1 MADRQV
7 KSARMTMN
15 DQGKPTRIRE
25 RLELRLPV
33 RVHCRET
40 PDFEWTEVTRLLNV
54 TPFGAGFTLKRPTER
69 GRLLHMT
76 IPMPR
81 PLRVFDHVEDQY
93 KIWGLVRY
101 ATSKVSAEDKKTP
114 SFDVGVAFI
123 GKRPPASYEEDPA
136 RRYEIAGTVSEVGI
150 TIQEAGNVQPA
161 QTSNQRSH
169 TRHNIPVGMSLETFN
184 EKGEVSYAENTVT
197 ENISR
202 KGATVYS
209 TFDVPVGRFIRLTS
223 ADYNLT
229 VHGVVRGRSKGAGGM
244 PRIHVEFIDREW
256 PVD

>member
-1 MADRQV
+1 
-7 KSARMTMN
+7 MN
-15 DQGKPTRIRE
+15 DQGRAKRIRE

-40 PDFEWTEVTRLLNV
+40 PDFEWTEVTRLLDV

-93 KIWGLVRY
+93 KIWALVRY
-101 ATSKVSAEDKKTP
+101 LKTTVSPEDKKTP
-114 SFDVGVAFI
+114 CFEVGVAFI
-123 GKRPPASYEEDPA
+123 GKRPPRSYEEDPA
-136 RRYEIAGTVSEVGI
+136 RRYEIAGSVSEDGV
-150 TIQEAGNVQPA
+150 TLQEAENVRLAEQ
-161 QTSNQRSH
+161 SNERAH
-169 TRHNIPVGMSLETFN
+169 TRHNIPVSLSLEIFT
-184 EKGEVSYAENTVT
+184 EKGEVGHSESTVT

-202 KGATVYS
+202 RGATVFS

-223 ADYNLT
+223 SDYNLA
-229 VHGVVRGRSKGAGGM
+229 VYGVVRGRSKGAGGM

>member
-1 MADRQV
+1 MTDR
-7 KSARMTMN
+7 KN
-15 DQGKPTRIRE
+15 KRIRE
-25 RLELRLPV
+25 RLELKLPV

-40 PDFEWTEVTRLLNV
+40 PDFEWTEITRLLDV

-101 ATSKVSAEDKKTP
+101 VIPAETAPEDKKI
-114 SFDVGVAFI
+114 SAFEVGVAFI
-123 GKRPPASYEEDPA
+123 GKRPPLSYEEDPS
-136 RRYEIAGTVSEVGI
+136 RRYEIAGAMGEAAVTLAAFDNLSPVEVD
-150 TIQEAGNVQPA
+150 TRRV
-161 QTSNQRSH
+161 H
-169 TRHNIPVGMSLETFN
+169 TRHNIPVPMMLETFN
-184 EKGEVSYAENTVT
+184 EKGEVAHTENTVT

-209 TFDVPVGRFIRLTS
+209 SFDAPIGRFIRLTS
-223 ADYNLT
+223 PEYNLA
-229 VHGVVRGRSKGAGGM
+229 VFAVVRGRSKGPGGM
-244 PRIHVEFIDREW
+244 PRLHIEFMDREW
-256 PVD
+256 PVE

>member
-1 MADRQV
+1 MKFEG
-7 KSARMTMN
+7 KSR
-15 DQGKPTRIRE
+15 RVRE

-40 PDFEWTEVTRLLNV
+40 PDFEWTEVTRLLDV
-54 TPFGAGFTLKRPTER
+54 TPFGAGFTLKRPTEA

-101 ATSKVSAEDKKTP
+101 VIPAISEDKKTP
-114 SFDVGVAFI
+114 CFEVGVAFV

-136 RRYEIAGTVSEVGI
+136 RRYEIAGSVTEVGI
-150 TIQEAGNVQPA
+150 SIEEAGNVQPA
-161 QTSNQRSH
+161 QTSNQRTH
-169 TRHNIPVGMSLETFN
+169 TRHNIPVGMSLEVFN
-184 EKGEVSYAENTVT
+184 EKGEVAHTESTVT

-223 ADYNLT
+223 SDYNLT
-229 VHGVVRGRSKGAGGM
+229 VHGVVRSHSKGTSGM
-244 PRIHVEFIDREW
+244 PRIHVEFVDREW

>member
-1 MADRQV
+1 
-7 KSARMTMN
+7 MTERAN
-15 DQGKPTRIRE
+15 KRIRE

-40 PDFEWTEVTRLLNV
+40 PDFEWTEITRLLDV

-101 ATSKVSAEDKKTP
+101 ILNAVSPDDKKTP
-114 SFDVGVAFI
+114 CFEVGVAFI
-123 GKRPPASYEEDPA
+123 GKRPPLSYEEDPA
-136 RRYEIAGTVSEVGI
+136 KRYEIAGAMSETALSI
-150 TIQEAGNVQPA
+150 TDFDNVNPVEVDTRRA
-161 QTSNQRSH
+161 H
-169 TRHNIPVGMSLETFN
+169 TRHNIPVTMMLETFN
-184 EKGEVSYAENTVT
+184 EKGGVAHAENTVT

-202 KGATVYS
+202 QGATVYS
-209 TFDVPVGRFIRLTS
+209 SFDAPVGRFIRLTS
-223 ADYNLT
+223 PEYSLAVYA
-229 VHGVVRGRSKGAGGM
+229 VVRGRSKGSGGM
-244 PRIHVEFIDREW
+244 PRLHVEFIDREW
-256 PVD
+256 PVE